1 MGLRQFCPKFGGV
14 GLMDNFKGKK
24 QQHTQQINK
33 MFYVLKKK
41 ERSSNKVCVLLEQSQ
56 VKD

>member
-1 MGLRQFCPKFGGV
+1 
-14 GLMDNFKGKK
+14 MDNFKGKK